1 MLLDQICKSLGVGS
15 VFVHQESNMAHFVVT
30 DKKVLSEVI
39 IPFIEEHP
47 VYGLHSIF
55 FFNGTKLSSTA

>member
-55 FFNGTKLSSTA
+55 FF